1 MVNIV
6 VHSTMMLKEYIT
18 QGVL

>member
-1 MVNIV
+1 MMNIV
-6 VHSTMMLKEYIT
+6 VHSTMMLKEHIT